1 MLDELLGKPS
11 SLKEHPQVG
20 TTGNGIN

>member
-11 SLKEHPQVG
+11 SLKECPQVG